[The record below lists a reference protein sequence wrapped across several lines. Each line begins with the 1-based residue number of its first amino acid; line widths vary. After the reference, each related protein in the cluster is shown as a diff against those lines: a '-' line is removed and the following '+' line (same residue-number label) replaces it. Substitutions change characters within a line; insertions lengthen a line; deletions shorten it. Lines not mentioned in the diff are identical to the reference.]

1 MGARNLT
8 DSSKTFNREEVSITS
23 KCVGAAG
30 ASPTGLKGLGVASI
44 AWVSTGLYDITLS
57 DKWAALLGADF
68 HVIDST
74 GLRHY
79 CFTIVSETV
88 STTKVIRVKVFA
100 AATTVA
106 PTLANLAA
114 TDIWL
119 IGLKLSNTLQVPN
132 GN

>member
-1 MGARNLT
+1 MGARNGTHQNFTMNRDQWELT
-8 DSSKTFNREEVSITS
+8 G

-30 ASPTGLKGLGVASI
+30 ANPTGLKGIGIASI

-57 DKWAALLGADF
+57 DKWAALLDANF
-68 HVIDST
+68 IAIDST

-79 CFTIVSETV
+79 IFTVVSEAV
-88 STTKVIRVKVFA
+88 ATTKVIRVKVFA

-106 PTLANLAA
+106 PTLANLET
-114 TDIWL
+114 TDTL
-119 IGLKLSNTLQVPN
+119 RFSLKLSNTSQVPN